1 MDGMDGCF
9 PGGWGGVILIDDL
22 LFDPSDRRL
31 WSFSFLFLRG
41 VVMVVVWGNYPS
53 TCVERGEEFS
63 GEKRDTAVT
72 FVFFLI
78 DSNGRC

>member
-41 VVMVVVWGNYPS
+41 VVMVVVWGIIHLDAWK
-53 TCVERGEEFS
+53 
-63 GEKRDTAVT
+63 GEKSSQVKRETRRSRSY
-72 FVFFLI
+72 F
-78 DSNGRC
+78 S